1 MLNRIGKRTVIFN
14 SKPAILGYYSV
25 VGKKEG
31 EGPLKEWFDK
41 ILEDGK
47 FGEESWEKAESKL
60 VLTAVNGA
68 LDTAKLTSNDIDLY
82 LGGDLLNQC
91 IATNYTLRE
100 LEIPF
105 LGLYG
110 ACSTMAESLIL
121 GATLIDGGFA
131 QNLICSTTS
140 HFCTAER
147 QFRYPLEYG
156 GQRPLTSQWT
166 VTGAGA
172 TVLTKGGTSPYISY
186 ATVGKVLDLG
196 ISDVN
201 NMGSAMAPAACDTI
215 LAFFADTGFSK
226 DDYDLIVTGDL
237 GEIGLEML
245 NKLLLENDLD
255 IRDKL
260 DDCGCMIFDN
270 KKQDTH
276 CGGSGCGCSAS
287 VLNSNIIKRLIDGS
301 LSRIL
306 FIATGAL
313 MSPTTTQQ
321 GETIPAVAHL
331 LEIRS

>member
-1 MLNRIGKRTVIFN
+1 MLNRIGKRTIYFN
-14 SKPAILGYYSV
+14 NKPSIGGHFSIVGY
-25 VGKKEG
+25 KEG

-41 ILEDGK
+41 IVEDAK
-47 FGEESWEKAESKL
+47 FGEDSWEKAESKFI
-60 VLTAVNGA
+60 LTAVNGA
-68 LDTAKLTSNDIDLY
+68 LSTAGLTSNDIDYY

-100 LEIPF
+100 LDIPF
-105 LGLYG
+105 FGLYG

-121 GATLIDGGFA
+121 GSILIDGGFA
-131 QNLICSTTS
+131 QNLICATTS

-147 QFRYPLEYG
+147 QYRYPLEYG

-172 TVLTKGGTSPYISY
+172 SILTNKQASPYISY
-186 ATVGKVLDLG
+186 ATVGKVIDLG
-196 ISDVN
+196 IKDAN

-215 LAFFADTGFSK
+215 LAFFSDTGFSK
-226 DDYDLIVTGDL
+226 DDYDLIITGDL
-237 GEIGLEML
+237 GEIGLELL
-245 NKLLLENDLD
+245 NQLLIENDLD
-255 IRDKL
+255 ISDKL

-287 VLNSNIIKRLIDGS
+287 VLNSNIIKRLKDGS
-301 LSRIL
+301 LSRVL

-321 GETIPAVAHL
+321 GETIPSVAHL